1 MGNLT
6 SKTRGSASRRNGCQ
20 RLRRVDLSHQGS
32 GRSTFDHI
40 TCLQTREP
48 SNCAVELQRR
58 TRRRP
63 WASKCDQHVEAPAR
77 TARTV
82 RARALISCVE
92 VYSCRHCRAR
102 PVPCIR
108 RWSNTSRKEGWG
120 MRMTLLVY
128 ACECVSDMRVHDHR
142 SSFALTG
149 CAVCTCPCRE
159 DATCMRR
166 YLRAGASAKDSS
178 GALMR
183 AQTQS
188 MRCAHSHGRCV
199 RL

>member
-1 MGNLT
+1 MP
-6 SKTRGSASRRNGCQ
+6 

-32 GRSTFDHI
+32 FRCTFDHI

-63 WASKCDQHVEAPAR
+63 LSVEVRPAR
-77 TARTV
+77 RSTCTHSPY
-82 RARALISCVE
+82 RACPSAHFLRGGLLVPSLPCP
-92 VYSCRHCRAR
+92 SRHMHTTMEHHFA
-102 PVPCIR
+102 
-108 RWSNTSRKEGWG
+108 EGWG

-142 SSFALTG
+142 SSFAFTG
-149 CAVCTCPCRE
+149 CAVCTCPYRE

-199 RL
+199 RM